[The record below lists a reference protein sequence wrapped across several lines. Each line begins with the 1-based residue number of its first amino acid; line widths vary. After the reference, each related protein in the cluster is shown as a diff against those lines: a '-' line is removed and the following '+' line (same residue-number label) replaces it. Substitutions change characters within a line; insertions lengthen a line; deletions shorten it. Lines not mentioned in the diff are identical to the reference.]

1 MRKLVIALSIVFL
14 ICGMIS
20 IAGAHHGGG
29 HDGGG
34 DNDRG
39 HPVAVPEPSTF
50 LLLGSGL
57 LGLIAFRIR
66 RKR

>member
-1 MRKLVIALSIVFL
+1 MRKWVIALSVVIL
-14 ICGMIS
+14 IGGMIS
-20 IAGAHHGGG
+20 IAAAGM
-29 HDGGG
+29 DGSCCQ
-34 DNDRG
+34 G
-39 HPVAVPEPSTF
+39 HPTTPVPEPSTF

>member
-1 MRKLVIALSIVFL
+1 MRKFLIALSVVVL
-14 ICGMIS
+14 ICGMVS
-20 IAGAHHGGG
+20 IAAAMKGCCVT
-29 HDGGG
+29 D
-34 DNDRG
+34 
-39 HPVAVPEPSTF
+39 PIIPVPEPSTF

>member
-1 MRKLVIALSIVFL
+1 MKKWLIALSVVVL
-14 ICGMIS
+14 ICGMIT
-20 IAGAHHGGG
+20 IAAAGMHGGT
-29 HDGGG
+29 GGCC
-34 DNDRG
+34 ND
-39 HPVAVPEPSTF
+39 PIPVPEPSTF